1 MSEGWKSMNYYRTN
15 TIDTIVGGER
25 WMSKDTSN
33 RLSPRRD
40 EIARLAYYF
49 YEARGRRDGSD
60 LDDWLLAEAE
70 LNRRRG

>member
-1 MSEGWKSMNYYRTN
+1 MNYHRMN
-15 TIDTIVGGER
+15 TVDTIVGYER

-33 RLSPRRD
+33 HLSPRRD

-60 LDDWLLAEAE
+60 LDDWFLAEAE
-70 LNRRRG
+70 FKRRRG